1 MNLASLFSHLNPKKW
16 LGKSIASKLYSL
28 LLLVGLLPMAVVA
41 YSMYQSAYQGIEKQS
56 FSQLESVKT
65 IKAKQV
71 TDYFQLIR
79 DQMLTFAE
87 NRMIVEAMKAFPAA
101 QKSAREE
108 SNVTAEDLA
117 KMRAETLAYYNKQF
131 SAEYHKRTEHNAP
144 PSAKHFDA
152 IDDDSIYLQ
161 YQYISSNPNPLGQKE
176 ALDAAADST
185 EFSRLH
191 AKYHPVIRSYLQKF
205 GFYDIFLCDLE
216 SGDIVYSVFKE
227 LDFSTSLI
235 TGPYRN
241 TNFARAFRM
250 AAAAESRD
258 EFYLVDY
265 ENYTPSYEDA
275 ACFVA
280 APVFDGNTKIGVALF
295 QVPINRISSI
305 MNERTGLGKTG
316 ETYAVGS
323 DGLYRNDSRFLDEL
337 QTRTTILNPQF
348 KVDTVG
354 TRSAFQGASDTR
366 IIRDYRNVPVLSSWA
381 PITIYEGIP
390 GKSQPIQWALLSEI
404 DHAEIK
410 APLGFF
416 TIARTGLF
424 WILIATTV
432 GAITIYFVAGRI
444 TKQANSIKEMLSLV
458 GIGVFDARAKHITQD
473 ELGDVAL
480 ALNAMCDNTLNLIQ
494 SDDERQQIQDSI
506 QCLVNEMEQIAAG
519 NLAVNLDIRD
529 DITGA
534 ISGSVQSM
542 TEQLRSIIRRVQN
555 ATYLVTSS
563 ADEIVAESTK
573 LSEETDAQSIRIELT
588 SELVLAITKEFEQV
602 SNQSEGSAVVA
613 QKARETANRGYQAVS
628 DTVEGMERIRDQ
640 VHATSKRIKR
650 LGESSQEIGEIVQL
664 ISDIAD
670 RTSILALNA
679 SIQAAMAGEAG
690 HGFAVVAEE
699 VERLAERS
707 NDATKQI
714 STLIKSIQA
723 ETSEAISDME
733 EATREV
739 VEGTQLATQAGQ
751 TLEEITE
758 VSTAL
763 ESLIQTVSQAAIQQS
778 NAAKEVAATMTQIS
792 ASTKQAAEK
801 ARSSTESVA
810 SLSMYANQL
819 GDSVSMFRL
828 DSDCDSGEALV
839 TEIEAVSKMAHA
851 KREPAKLTV
860 GV

>member
-1 MNLASLFSHLNPKKW
+1 MNFSLLFSYLNPANW

-56 FSQLESVKT
+56 FSQLDSVKT

-71 TDYFQLIR
+71 TDYFELIR

-108 SNVTAEDLA
+108 AGVSSEDLG
-117 KMRAETLAYYNKQF
+117 KMRAATLAYYNNQF
-131 SAEYHKRTEHNAP
+131 GTEYRQRTERIP
-144 PSAKHFDA
+144 PQSARHFDA

-161 YQYISSNPNPLGQKE
+161 YQYISANPNPLGKKE
-176 ALDAAADST
+176 ALDAASDTT

-227 LDFSTSLI
+227 LDFSTSLRS
-235 TGPYRN
+235 GPYKN

-280 APVFDGNTKIGVALF
+280 APVFDGNSKIGVAIF
-295 QVPINRISSI
+295 QVPINRITSI

-316 ETYAVGS
+316 ETYAVGN
-323 DGLYRNDSRFLDEL
+323 DGLYRNDSRFLDQL
-337 QTRTTILNPQF
+337 QTRTTILNPNF
-348 KVDTVG
+348 KVDTAG
-354 TRSAFQGASDTR
+354 TRSAFQGTSDTQ
-366 IIRDYRNVPVLSSWA
+366 IISDYRNEPVLSSWT
-381 PITIYEGIP
+381 PITIYKGIP
-390 GKSQPIQWALLSEI
+390 GKAEPIQWALLSEI
-404 DHAEIK
+404 DHAEVK
-410 APLGFF
+410 EPLGFF

-424 WILIATTV
+424 WILIATLMGAATV
-432 GAITIYFVAGRI
+432 YFVAGRI
-444 TKQANSIKEMLSLV
+444 TKQANSIKEMLSMV
-458 GIGVFDARAKHITQD
+458 GIGMFDARAKHITND

-494 SDDERQQIQDSI
+494 SDDERQQVETSI
-506 QCLVNEMEQIAAG
+506 QCLMQDMEKIAAG
-519 NLAVNLDIRD
+519 NLAVNLEIRD
-529 DITGA
+529 DITGS
-534 ISGSVQSM
+534 ISGSVQNM

-555 ATYLVTSS
+555 ASYMVTSS

-573 LSEETDAQSIRIELT
+573 LSEESDAQSIRIELT
-588 SELVLAITKEFEQV
+588 SELVLAITNEFEQL
-602 SNQSEGSAVVA
+602 SKQSEGSAMVA

-690 HGFAVVAEE
+690 QGFAVVAEE

-714 STLIKSIQA
+714 SSLIKAIQA

-751 TLEEITE
+751 TLEEITD
-758 VSTAL
+758 VSTSL
-763 ESLIQTVSQAAIQQS
+763 ESIIQTVSQAAMQQS
-778 NAAKEVAATMTQIS
+778 NAAKEVAATMSQIS
-792 ASTKQAAEK
+792 ERTKETAAK
-801 ARSSTESVA
+801 ARNSTETVV

-819 GDSVSMFRL
+819 GDSVSQFRL
-828 DSDCDSGEALV
+828 DNDSDSHENLV
-839 TEIEAVSKMAHA
+839 SEIRAVSTLAQT
-851 KREPAKLTV
+851 REPGRTPI